1 MTVKVAPRLPDSVEK
16 SHVIG
21 SFEDEKVE
29 SNQSKRDLQAYLENL
44 LEDVFSQL
52 PGS

>member
-1 MTVKVAPRLPDSVEK
+1 MDIKLIASRQRPLNQY
-16 SHVIG
+16 
-21 SFEDEKVE
+21 EDTQALECEKVIE
-29 SNQSKRDLQAYLENL
+29 NPSKQALQAYLDNL

>member
-1 MTVKVAPRLPDSVEK
+1 MTVKLAPQTPEQVAK
-16 SHVIG
+16 AQTTKGI
-21 SFEDEKVE
+21 EDEK
-29 SNQSKRDLQAYLENL
+29 SDINQSKQDLDAYLDNL

>member
-1 MTVKVAPRLPDSVEK
+1 MDRDKMQQAQGYSTEQVNNSDKVDFNE
-16 SHVIG
+16 
-21 SFEDEKVE
+21 
-29 SNQSKRDLQAYLENL
+29 QSKQDLQAYLDNL